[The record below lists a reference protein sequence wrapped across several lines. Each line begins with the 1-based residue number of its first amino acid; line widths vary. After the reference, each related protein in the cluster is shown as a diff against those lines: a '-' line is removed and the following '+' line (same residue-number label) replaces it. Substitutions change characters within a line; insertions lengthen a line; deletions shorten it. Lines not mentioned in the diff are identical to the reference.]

1 VETVS
6 FIRNPL
12 LYIATEVRKMASE
25 FRDMVEK
32 ALEFLFGRR
41 EPTQRSFSEMERDN
55 LFREL
60 GIETY

>member
-1 VETVS
+1 
-6 FIRNPL
+6 
-12 LYIATEVRKMASE
+12 MASE